1 MTIKSNK
8 PATLS
13 LTHPSREDVIGWFKT
28 QPRQDRPVNPNPPVP
43 PEECQALSDAF
54 DWLHSLVGD
63 EVDPVPAME
72 FFCMVLEEDYPEHAA
87 ELKAHVESLFDL

>member
-1 MTIKSNK
+1 MTDKSTQ

-13 LTHPSREDVIGWFKT
+13 LTHPNAVDVIDFFKA
-28 QPRQDRPVNPNPPVP
+28 QPRQDRPVNPPVP
-43 PEECQALSDAF
+43 ADECQALSDAF

-72 FFCMVLEEDYPEHAA
+72 FFCMVLEEDYPQHAA
-87 ELKAHVESLFDL
+87 ELKAHVKALFDL

>member
-1 MTIKSNK
+1 MTNKST
-8 PATLS
+8 PPSTIS
-13 LTHPSREDVIGWFKT
+13 LTHPAREDAIGWFKT
-28 QPRQDRPVNPNPPVP
+28 QPRQDRPANPPVP
-43 PEECQALSDAF
+43 AEECQVLSDAF